1 MKTQKSMLLIL
12 AVAAIL
18 TSCKKDDEEPMDPS
32 SSKKSIMLD
41 ISGLEDLG
49 SNYVYEGWIIVNG
62 SPLSTGTFMVDA
74 NGMLSKQTF
83 ELNASD
89 VDAATTFVL
98 SIEPANDPDPAPS
111 ATKILAG
118 DFNGNTADINTDL
131 VADFSNVAGKYILAT
146 PTNGSETNE
155 NSGIWFL
162 DLSSGS
168 PMNGLDLP
176 TLADGWKYEGWVVID
191 GQAVTTGTF
200 INTMATDDADP
211 FSGSMP
217 LPDVN
222 GSDGF
227 FPGEDFLMNAPAG
240 LNFPTDISGAM
251 AVISVE
257 PHPDNSP
264 MPFTLKPLV
273 HAIPADAIDH
283 TVYDMGQ
290 NLSLP
295 TGMVSR

>member
-18 TSCKKDDEEPMDPS
+18 TSCKKDDEEPMEPS
-32 SSKKSIMLD
+32 SSNKSIMLD

-118 DFNGNTADINTDL
+118 NFNGNTADINTDL

-240 LNFPTDISGAM
+240 LNFPTDISGAL

-273 HAIPADAIDH
+273 HAIPANAIDH

>member
-1 MKTQKSMLLIL
+1 MLLIL

-18 TSCKKDDEEPMDPS
+18 TSCKKDDEEPMEPS

-74 NGMLSKQTF
+74 NGMLSKHTF

-240 LNFPTDISGAM
+240 LNFPTDISGAL

-273 HAIPADAIDH
+273 HAIPANAIDH